1 MNPPLLAARGLVC
14 GYAPGADVLRGVD
27 FAAAPGEFVCLLGR
41 NGSGKTTLLRA
52 LLGLL
57 TPRAGAVEL
66 DGHPLDIVSL
76 RNRARRLAYV
86 PQSPAVSFAFTVE
99 DIVAFGRLAHQGALG
114 LAGEQDRAVVR
125 EALRMTGAE
134 GLESR
139 TLDELSGGEA
149 QCVMIARA
157 LAQQPGVLL
166 LDEPASHLDLR
177 NQLRVFAMLR
187 RIAHD
192 WPMAVVCVSH
202 DVNLAARYADRL
214 ALLADGRLLA
224 DGPPAAVLR
233 ADLLR
238 AAYGIDIDL
247 ILHPGTAAPIVWPR
261 EDPAAGSTP
270 IPPARRAGR

>member
-1 MNPPLLAARGLVC
+1 MNAPVLVARGLAC
-14 GYAPGADVLRGVD
+14 GYALRPDVLRGVD
-27 FAAAPGEFVCLLGR
+27 FAAAPGAFVCLLGR

-66 DGHPLDIVSL
+66 DGRPLEAVPL
-76 RNRARRLAYV
+76 RARARRLAYV
-86 PQSPAVSFAFTVE
+86 PQAPSATFAFTVE
-99 DIVAFGRLAHQGALG
+99 EIVAFGRLAHQGALG
-114 LAGEQDRAVVR
+114 LAGEQDRAIVR

-224 DGPPAAVLR
+224 DGPPDAILR

-238 AAYGIDIDL
+238 AAYDIDVDL
-247 ILHPGTAAPIVWPR
+247 LPRPGEPLPVVWPR
-261 EDPAAGSTP
+261 EKSARGNVGAPAL
-270 IPPARRAGR
+270 R